1 MLDTVYH
8 SNLNPR
14 LIRFYL
20 NILPAYVTGPTVP
33 TVKIPA
39 SLVNIVDKLRSCHYF
54 NPHKIPLTRK
64 ANGKAT
70 KTDRI
75 ISANIVSINFI
86 VFPFC

>member
-1 MLDTVYH
+1 MLNTVDVCDLH
-8 SNLNPR
+8 PR
-14 LIRFYL
+14 LIGFYL
-20 NILPAYVTGPTVP
+20 NILPVVITAPAIP
-33 TVKIPA
+33 PVKIPA
-39 SLVNIVDKLRSCHYF
+39 FLVYVVDKLRSCHYF